1 MSDISFSFG
10 QKYCIVCHILL
21 KRWAP
26 APCYICDMF
35 PQKRAVPN
43 RTLKNREA
51 TKICRVQPTPPP
63 PLPLLIRPWFYDR
76 QCSENCFMSHFSSNV
91 SNICCSIEEIGVTK
105 HSFGIFWLYFVGLRI
120 ISAQC
125 TFGLIS
131 ALFPPFYW
139 RNSLRIDFSSHEGF
153 LE

>member
-63 PLPLLIRPWFYDR
+63 PPPPSSPPPFFAHGD
-76 QCSENCFMSHFSSNV
+76 FPSNV